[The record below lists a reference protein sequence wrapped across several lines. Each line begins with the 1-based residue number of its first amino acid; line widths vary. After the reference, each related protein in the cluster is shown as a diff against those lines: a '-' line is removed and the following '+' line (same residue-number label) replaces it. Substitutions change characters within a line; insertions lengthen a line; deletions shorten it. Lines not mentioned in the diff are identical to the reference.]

1 MCKKQVYYSHI
12 NTAVALEIHKRIIQ
26 SLSREYLGQ
35 RHFVETVISTTH
47 NLPET
52 LHAQVNGSVVANV
65 HLDKIVQTRNLA
77 IMKQASTYNL
87 LCHFHGLEN
96 GELLIDLT
104 FHLGSHLVHNFNHS
118 VINRRSDH
126 MSNHHG
132 T

>member
-1 MCKKQVYYSHI
+1 M
-12 NTAVALEIHKRIIQ
+12 ALEIHKRIIQ
-26 SLSREYLGQ
+26 SLSGEYLGQ
-35 RHFVETVISTTH
+35 RHIIETVISRTK

-77 IMKQASTYNL
+77 ITKQVSTYNL

-96 GELLIDLT
+96 GELLINLT
-104 FHLGSHLVHNFNHS
+104 FHLGSHLVHNFHYS

-126 MSNHHG
+126 MSHHHG
-132 T
+132 A